1 MPHSFTILIEGESL
15 LNDGVAIVLYETL
28 SHHVFSDSD
37 LSWEDSAIQ
46 LIKTCVGAPIFGY
59 ISAKIAEIILVKIYI
74 SPVSEMT
81 TILIQAYI
89 TYFVAERFLGV
100 SAVLAVVLF
109 GVTLNANRM
118 CISPESEGLIHT
130 DWRLLSVYANTLI
143 FVIVGILISV
153 HLSVHYDSKDALLV
167 LGTYVVLTVLRGI
180 MIALLYPLLKCTG
193 YGLTWKES
201 IVLAWGGL
209 RGAVGV
215 ALALMFASNP
225 KIDKSED
232 TSKVLVQVSGIII
245 LTLIINANTVKFV
258 MKLIRFKDVTLVHR
272 LSMGNAIACVTE
284 VREKSVRICKRDRKY
299 QKADWIWLLLNTK
312 LLDPYKGGIYG
323 DDPTMSSLFIPYG
336 SCDEC
341 MSSLLPYTPSENE
354 MKELNEAARRKVLR
368 AMKGFFWKQFRN
380 GLIQRRALK
389 FLSMA
394 VDNSSDISE
403 KYVRS
408 HELSSRFRR
417 IILINR
423 WLEKRLSKLMEKIEL
438 RESAFDKEVHQLRV
452 RHLKGL
458 RKYCSWFYFKWWFE
472 PMIMTVICLN
482 IAQIILDIYYTVF
495 LSRNE
500 LLKIMCVL
508 CATFSLFYVLE
519 ISIKIAT
526 LRFHRYVRNPWN
538 IFDFVLSLFAVLE
551 GTVDFVLMSY
561 YHSHHQWFSHFRI
574 LIALRLFRALRILRI
589 MLYNLLSTIRNYYS
603 SELYYAYDVSRG
615 FLFANE
621 NILKKID
628 AVVDFGPS
636 AKIPLSV
643 CKENVEEM
651 LDSLI
656 TFEQEFPAVAYA
668 LQSNRAAR
676 RILNRL
682 KIVLDRFTE
691 KSLILR
697 EDMKVLKQILFKM
710 TKKIVYAPR
719 VRPII
724 LDISKVLEESD
735 WIRYA
740 GASNIIVESHNIRS
754 FKSGEVIQEAG
765 NNHVYVYIIASGII
779 KVLWSKTES
788 SSYQMYNQLP
798 NTDTFQIFESEIPNE
813 VWEFLITSQTLGLLG
828 YLQKTKSVTTAICE
842 KDCELIQIN
851 YSFLQRYEEEY
862 ELTYSMWRMV
872 AINIASIV
880 LKRQPRY
887 KDYSEDEIK
896 IRLQIGIMPS
906 MQSVSNWNVP
916 SVIDDMVLIQG
927 RAKDSLTTVKFVG
940 PVYIPNTCRNLTLL

>member
-180 MIALLYPLLKCTG
+180 MIALFYPLLKCTG

-341 MSSLLPYTPSENE
+341 MSSLLPYTPSESE

-394 VDNSSDISE
+394 VDNSSDISD

-408 HELSSRFRR
+408 HELSSKFRR

-482 IAQIILDIYYTVF
+482 IAQIILDIYYIVF

-519 ISIKIAT
+519 ISIK
-526 LRFHRYVRNPWN
+526 
-538 IFDFVLSLFAVLE
+538 
-551 GTVDFVLMSY
+551 
-561 YHSHHQWFSHFRI
+561 
-574 LIALRLFRALRILRI
+574 I

-862 ELTYSMWRMV
+862 ELTYSMWRM
-872 AINIASIV
+872 
-880 LKRQPRY
+880 
-887 KDYSEDEIK
+887 DYSEDEIK

-906 MQSVSNWNVP
+906 MQSVSSWNVP

-940 PVYIPNTCRNLTLL
+940 PVYIPNTCRNLTLLDNVAKRPLIVMILFPDPKYNFELCKHWANLDEIDASGLCNLHKTGL

>member
-1 MPHSFTILIEGESL
+1 MVTF
-15 LNDGVAIVLYETL
+15 VL
-28 SHHVFSDSD
+28 
-37 LSWEDSAIQ
+37 
-46 LIKTCVGAPIFGY
+46 
-59 ISAKIAEIILVKIYI
+59 SAKLV
-74 SPVSEMT
+74 
-81 TILIQAYI
+81 
-89 TYFVAERFLGV
+89 
-100 SAVLAVVLF
+100 
-109 GVTLNANRM
+109 
-118 CISPESEGLIHT
+118 
-130 DWRLLSVYANTLI
+130 
-143 FVIVGILISV
+143 
-153 HLSVHYDSKDALLV
+153 
-167 LGTYVVLTVLRGI
+167 
-180 MIALLYPLLKCTG
+180 
-193 YGLTWKES
+193 
-201 IVLAWGGL
+201 
-209 RGAVGV
+209 
-215 ALALMFASNP
+215 
-225 KIDKSED
+225 
-232 TSKVLVQVSGIII
+232 
-245 LTLIINANTVKFV
+245 
-258 MKLIRFKDVTLVHR
+258 
-272 LSMGNAIACVTE
+272 
-284 VREKSVRICKRDRKY
+284 
-299 QKADWIWLLLNTK
+299 
-312 LLDPYKGGIYG
+312 G

-341 MSSLLPYTPSENE
+341 MSSLLPYTPSESE

-394 VDNSSDISE
+394 VDNSSDMSE

-408 HELSSRFRR
+408 HELSSKFKR
-417 IILINR
+417 IILVNR
-423 WLEKRLSKLMEKIEL
+423 WLEKSLSKLMEKIEL
-438 RESAFDKEVHQLRV
+438 RESTFDKETTT
-452 RHLKGL
+452 
-458 RKYCSWFYFKWWFE
+458 YFF
-472 PMIMTVICLN
+472 
-482 IAQIILDIYYTVF
+482 F
-495 LSRNE
+495 F
-500 LLKIMCVL
+500 
-508 CATFSLFYVLE
+508 TFQ
-519 ISIKIAT
+519 IAT
-526 LRFHRYVRNPWN
+526 LRFHRYVRNRWN
-538 IFDFVLSLFAVLE
+538 IFDLVLSLFAVLE
-551 GTVDFVLMSY
+551 GTADFVLMSY
-561 YHSHHQWFSHFRI
+561 YHSRHEWISHFRI
-574 LIALRLFRALRILRI
+574 LIALRLFRGLCILRI
-589 MLYNLLSTIRNYYS
+589 MLYNLLSAIRNYYS

-621 NILKKID
+621 AILKKID

-651 LDSLI
+651 LDILI
-656 TFEQEFPAVAYA
+656 NFEQEFPAVAYA

-691 KSLILR
+691 KSFILR

-740 GASNIIVESHNIRS
+740 GASNIIVENHNICS

-798 NTDTFQIFESEIPNE
+798 NTDTFQIFESETHNE

-842 KDCELIQIN
+842 KDCELIQIK
-851 YSFLQRYEEEY
+851 YTSLQRYEEEY
-862 ELTYSMWRMV
+862 QLTFSMWRMV

-896 IRLQIGIMPS
+896 IRLQNGIMPL
-906 MQSVSNWNVP
+906 MQSVSSWNVP

-927 RAKDSLTTVKFVG
+927 RAKDSLTAVKFMG
-940 PVYIPNTCRNLTLL
+940 PVYIPNTCRNLTLLVSFIFSSYVFILLSCLYCESRKICNCNF